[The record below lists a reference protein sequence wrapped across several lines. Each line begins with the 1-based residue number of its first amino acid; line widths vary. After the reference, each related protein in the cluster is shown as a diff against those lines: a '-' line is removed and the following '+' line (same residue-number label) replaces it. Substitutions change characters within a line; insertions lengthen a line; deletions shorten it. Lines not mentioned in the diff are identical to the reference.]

1 MKKILFLLLPVFG
14 LLACDRITENTILY
28 QNVYG
33 FGDVVSGTE
42 IHFDISDVTLQVTED
57 QTDSKWMHEQTI
69 FFLADLIRISAP
81 NTYETRIKMYE
92 PVTRKAALAKNAADP
107 AVYGTDAVALYQ
119 DWGSDPL
126 RRYIN
131 VSCVTTSLK
140 DSETPHTVDLVWDN
154 VRSNSDTLYLELHHQ
169 GSGESYENDAY
180 ATSDF
185 QIDTHFLRFDLADAI
200 PSEAGESIVLHI
212 EWDWF
217 ETQDDQLVRSK
228 PQHCEANGIF
238 YLTE

>member
-1 MKKILFLLLPVFG
+1 MKRIFILLLP
-14 LLACDRITENTILY
+14 ILMIVSCNLEQDTFKY
-28 QNVYG
+28 QNFQSIGNV
-33 FGDVVSGTE
+33 
-42 IHFDISDVTLQVTED
+42 DVTGQIILPETGATFLIMD
-57 QTDSKWMHEQTI
+57 DKTDGKWRYEQYVY
-69 FFLADLIRISAP
+69 FLCDVDGINATGAYL
-81 NTYETRIKMYE
+81 TTLKEYK
-92 PVTRKAALAKNAADP
+92 PVQRKAALKKSTTDP
-107 AVYGTDAVALYQ
+107 AFYGNNAVALYQ
-119 DWGSDPL
+119 DWGSSIKE
-126 RRYIN
+126 RWIC
-131 VSCVTTSLK
+131 VSCLATSLK
-140 DSETPHTVDLVWDN
+140 NSQTAHSINLVYDN
-154 VRSNSDTLYLELHHQ
+154 LRTNADTLYLELHHQ

>member
-14 LLACDRITENTILY
+14 LLACNRITENTVLY

-92 PVTRKAALAKNAADP
+92 PVTRKAALAKSAADP

-140 DSETPHTVDLVWDN
+140 DSETPHTVDLVWDD

-169 GSGESYENDAY
+169 GHGESYENEDYEADA
-180 ATSDF
+180 F
-185 QIDTHFLRFDLADAI
+185 QMDTHYMRFDLAGAI
-200 PSEAGESIVLHI
+200 PPGAGSSIVISL

-217 ETQDDQLVRSK
+217 ETEYDLLVRDEPK
-228 PQHCEANGIF
+228 HYQVFGTLE
-238 YLTE
+238 LD